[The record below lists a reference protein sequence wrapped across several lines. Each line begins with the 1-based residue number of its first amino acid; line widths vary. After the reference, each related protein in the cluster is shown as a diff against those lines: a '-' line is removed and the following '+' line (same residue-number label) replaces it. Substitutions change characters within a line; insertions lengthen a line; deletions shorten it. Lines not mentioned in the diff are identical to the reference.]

1 MSTAQCKIYPLVTKV
16 LFDGRTW
23 MHCLR
28 TVRMSLPLPEGEPW
42 AVSGRFVNRPKP
54 LTTSVGGGDLDV
66 LVILEYKI
74 TSP

>member
-28 TVRMSLPLPEGEPW
+28 TVRMSLPLPLGAVAGRSEDGEGKKHKNLQQ
-42 AVSGRFVNRPKP
+42 AP
-54 LTTSVGGGDLDV
+54 LSHLR
-66 LVILEYKI
+66 
-74 TSP
+74 